1 MSHSFSNC
9 PLRSSSLLIT
19 NHATQSIVSATDEVL
34 DLLGYSMTELLQHS
48 IHSLH
53 FQLSSNLS
61 SIPSCTIRHASG
73 QLLNFQVCVHQDPL
87 GSSSCLDY
95 WLIRSSS
102 DMVETNTATAI
113 SVIRLSP
120 YGTIEQVQPSHN
132 FKQPISELLGR
143 PVMAFVYQD
152 DVEPLCASLAKICS
166 VHKQYPPQDP
176 LFIRWSRLPCLI
188 SPEREETSLDYDW
201 MSFTLMSSNNNIGIV
216 GNSIQPVCII
226 RPLQCEQE
234 EAMVIHVSLYHQL
247 VDYYQSICE
256 AAKHSKVYLS
266 EFYHHVISSLIEIM
280 SAYIYSQYNQHS
292 VDHAIKK
299 KTGAYI
305 WDLVKSNYIM
315 QTSLGILQFAGLL
328 DQHHIK
334 IIQITK

>member
-1 MSHSFSNC
+1 
-9 PLRSSSLLIT
+9 
-19 NHATQSIVSATDEVL
+19 
-34 DLLGYSMTELLQHS
+34 MTELLQHS
-48 IHSLH
+48 IHSLN
-53 FQLSSNLS
+53 FQLTSNLS
-61 SIPSCTIRHASG
+61 SIPSCTIRHANG

-87 GSSSCLDY
+87 GGSSCLDY
-95 WLIRSSS
+95 WLIRSHS
-102 DMVETNTATAI
+102 DIIEPNTAAAI

-120 YGTIEQVQPSHN
+120 YGTIEQVQPSRN

-166 VHKQYPPQDP
+166 VHKQYPAQDP

-188 SPEREETSLDYDW
+188 SSSEKEETSLDYDW
-201 MSFTLMSSNNNIGIV
+201 MSFTLMSSNNNIAV
-216 GNSIQPVCII
+216 GNSIRPICIL

-234 EAMVIHVSLYHQL
+234 ETMVIHVSLFDQF
-247 VDYYQSICE
+247 VDYYQSLCE

-266 EFYHHVISSLIEIM
+266 EFYNHVLSSLIEI
-280 SAYIYSQYNQHS
+280 I
-292 VDHAIKK
+292 
-299 KTGAYI
+299 AYI

>member
-19 NHATQSIVSATDEVL
+19 NHATQSIVTATDEVL

-48 IHSLH
+48 IHTLH
-53 FQLSSNLS
+53 FQLSSSLS
-61 SIPSCTIRHASG
+61 SIPSCTIRHANG

-87 GSSSCLDY
+87 GGSSCLDY
-95 WLIRSSS
+95 WLIRSHS
-102 DMVETNTATAI
+102 DMIEPNTTAAI

-120 YGTIEQVQPSHN
+120 YGTIEQVQPSRN

-166 VHKQYPPQDP
+166 VHKQYPAQDP

-188 SPEREETSLDYDW
+188 SSSEREETSLDYDW
-201 MSFTLMSSNNNIGIV
+201 MSFTLMSSNNNITV
-216 GNSIQPVCII
+216 GNSIRPICIL

-234 EAMVIHVSLYHQL
+234 ETMVIHVSLYDQF
-247 VDYYQSICE
+247 VDYYQSLCE

-266 EFYHHVISSLIEIM
+266 EFYHHVLSSLIEIM
-280 SAYIYSQYNQHS
+280 SAYIYSQQQS
-292 VDHAIKK
+292 PDHVIKK
-299 KTGAYI
+299 KTSAYI